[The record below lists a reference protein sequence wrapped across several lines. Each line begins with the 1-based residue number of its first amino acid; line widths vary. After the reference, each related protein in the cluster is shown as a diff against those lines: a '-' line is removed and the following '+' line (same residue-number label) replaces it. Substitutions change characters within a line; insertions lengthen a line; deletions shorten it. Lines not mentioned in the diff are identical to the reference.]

1 MRQRVE
7 EKRGEGDVHDESEH
21 DFTVIARDDA
31 EALQE
36 VAEDGVARR
45 QEHPRENRG
54 SARGVHHREGGRVTG
69 ALASTRRG
77 VT

>member
-45 QEHPRENRG
+45 QEHH
-54 SARGVHHREGGRVTG
+54 A
-69 ALASTRRG
+69 
-77 VT
+77 